1 MYCPACDKEFSPVH
15 SRCPECKGWLRV
27 SGPAGGAK
35 PAINPMRPPSPSSL
49 ESATT
54 QKVKPITANN
64 VPLPSRPQSAEV
76 AKAASLPGPGLQT
89 ATEPVEAMSR
99 GALGSGWEASNFS
112 APAPLS
118 SPSAPV
124 SPSSWGAPTPS
135 ASGPAAPSGWGAPA
149 SNWGT
154 SIPEPPKNSGWGT
167 SAPSFGTPAPPP
179 LDSGLGGGNGGFAPP
194 AAGFA
199 GGLGSGPSSG
209 QLGGHS
215 PGMLGSGPPAGG
227 GWLGDGGG
235 GSGASAYA
243 APAPRGGGWLGDAGS
258 GHGSEAAPPA
268 ISMPPLSAPE
278 LSAPSGDA
286 LALPDHTVAVDL
298 GTPWEDE
305 VPQGSSNQ
313 MIYLVLGC
321 LIVSLLAFSGYIY
334 WQRKRLK
341 EPVRPPIAGE
351 ERGGAR
357 EAGKENLRKA
367 QAAFKAGRY
376 EEAQSLAQTAY
387 LLLGELKVAS
397 EEERKTSKSFY
408 RQATLRYGAS
418 LMEEAQS
425 EGARKNVVQAAGLA
439 EQAAHIFAN
448 VPDTKTEQAQALAL
462 EGRIYL
468 NSGDAVSAMSAYTK
482 ADGLRPGAY
491 RAEIRRARE
500 MGAPVPDPLPQQQ
513 VAQPLPPEEQ
523 PKVDDT
529 SSYPS
534 GHRGGGYHSRPSNPV
549 PVAQP
554 VGPAPRPRPQNTYV
568 PPKKDDRPSWRKR
581 PSDVLPTY

>member
-27 SGPAGGAK
+27 SGPAAGAK
-35 PAINPMRPPSPSSL
+35 VAINPMRPPSPSSL

-64 VPLPSRPQSAEV
+64 LPMPSRPQPVEAS
-76 AKAASLPGPGLQT
+76 KSSLPGPGLQT
-89 ATEPVEAMSR
+89 ATEPVEAVSR
-99 GALGSGWEASNFS
+99 GALGSGWEASSFS
-112 APAPLS
+112 APAPTTTPSTPS
-118 SPSAPV
+118 SPTG
-124 SPSSWGAPTPS
+124 WGAPAPS

-154 SIPEPPKNSGWGT
+154 SIPEPPKATGWGS
-167 SAPSFGTPAPPP
+167 SAPGFGGASPSA
-179 LDSGLGGGNGGFAPP
+179 LDTGLGGGNGGFAPP
-194 AAGFA
+194 AGGFV
-199 GGLGSGPSSG
+199 GGLSSGPSSG
-209 QLGGHS
+209 QLGGHA
-215 PGMLGSGPPAGG
+215 PALLGGGPPTGG

-235 GSGASAYA
+235 GPGPSSYSPPA
-243 APAPRGGGWLGDAGS
+243 ARSGGWLGDAGS
-258 GHGSEAAPPA
+258 GHGSEAPPPL
-268 ISMPPLSAPE
+268 SMPPLSAPE
-278 LSAPSGDA
+278 PSSHSGEA
-286 LALPDHTVAVDL
+286 LAMPDHTVAVDL

-305 VPQGSSNQ
+305 VPQNSSNQ
-313 MIYLVLGC
+313 MIYVVLAC
-321 LIVSLLAFSGYIY
+321 LIVGLLAFSGYIY

-341 EPVRPPIAGE
+341 EPIRPTLGTQE
-351 ERGGAR
+351 TGGSR

-367 QAAFKAGRY
+367 QAAFKAHRY

-397 EEERKTSKSFY
+397 EEERKASKSFY

-418 LMEEAQS
+418 LMEQAQA
-425 EGARKNVVQAAGLA
+425 EGARKNVVQAVGLA
-439 EQAAHIFAN
+439 DQAAHMFAN
-448 VPDTKTEQAQALAL
+448 LPGTNTEQAQALAL

-468 NSGDAVSAMSAYTK
+468 NSGDAVSAMSAYSK
-482 ADGLRPGAY
+482 ANALRPGAY
-491 RAEIRRARE
+491 RAEMQRARE
-500 MGAPVPDPLPQQQ
+500 MGAPIPDPVPQQQ

-523 PKVDDT
+523 PKVDST
-529 SSYPS
+529 TSYPS
-534 GHRGGGYHSRPSNPV
+534 GHRGGGYRSHHSDPV

-554 VGPAPRPRPQNTYV
+554 VGPAPKPRPQNTYV